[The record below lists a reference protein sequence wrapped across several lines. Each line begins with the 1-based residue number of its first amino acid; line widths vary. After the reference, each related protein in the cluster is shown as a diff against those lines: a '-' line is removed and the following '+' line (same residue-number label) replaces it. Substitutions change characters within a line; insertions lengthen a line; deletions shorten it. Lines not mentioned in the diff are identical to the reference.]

1 MSDDE
6 RMTPATPGD
15 LEQAL
20 AFALRFDGRKRVHH
34 GDEFMANI
42 TAQRLVEHL
51 QRSGFVMMRRGP
63 AKPHST
69 P

>member
-6 RMTPATPGD
+6 RMTPATPDD

-20 AFALRFDGRKRVHH
+20 AFALRFDGRKRVRQ

-42 TAQRLVEHL
+42 TTQ
-51 QRSGFVMMRRGP
+51 
-63 AKPHST
+63 
-69 P
+69 